1 MKMIRFYLQKL
12 VRDKVVA
19 KCLDDPEVLHTE
31 YRELEGAEFRRE
43 LQRKIHEEADEIPLG
58 DDDREESLKELADLQ
73 EVVDMLRQ
81 DFGFSLAEVQRE
93 MERKKQDKG
102 GFEKRH
108 YIEYND
114 IADGSKWIDMFR
126 AQPEKYKEENHT
138 GRIMTKPDIKGTYKH
153 SKSGKLYDVI
163 DVALHTET
171 GEMMVAY
178 RALYGH
184 DELAEQYGKHPLFV
198 RPYDMFF
205 DTVEIDGEVVPRFE
219 KMPEE
224 GRTLHG

>member
-1 MKMIRFYLQKL
+1 MIRFYLQKL

-19 KCLDDPEVLHTE
+19 KCLDDPEVLYTE
-31 YRELEGAEFRRE
+31 YRQLEGAEFRRE

-81 DFGFSLAEVQRE
+81 DFGFLPAEVQRE

-126 AQPEKYKEENHT
+126 AQPEKYREENV
-138 GRIMTKPDIKGTYKH
+138 K
-153 SKSGKLYDVI
+153 
-163 DVALHTET
+163 
-171 GEMMVAY
+171 
-178 RALYGH
+178 
-184 DELAEQYGKHPLFV
+184 
-198 RPYDMFF
+198 
-205 DTVEIDGEVVPRFE
+205 
-219 KMPEE
+219 
-224 GRTLHG
+224 TLE